1 MRNAGDFWLTSLLS
15 ISPMLPKS
23 IPEPWKSF
31 LSEVDDSLNEE
42 VEMHCLE
49 CFVCQLA
56 AMFFT
61 LRLL

>member
-1 MRNAGDFWLTSLLS
+1 
-15 ISPMLPKS
+15 MLPKS